1 MQPTTCEIVEEAK
14 KCANIPYEL
23 MNELHS
29 LASPWPYLWWGI
41 DIRTFSKGPPGQ
53 VKYLVAV
60 VDYFT
65 KWVKVETLMIIT
77 TKTMALSSMI
87 GNFVNCSGLNIMQR
101 FTSVKHPQTN
111 DQAKATNWIILR
123 GLMSRVK
130 EAKGTWVEQPP
141 HVLWAY

>member
-1 MQPTTCEIVEEAK
+1 
-14 KCANIPYEL
+14 
-23 MNELHS
+23 
-29 LASPWPYLWWGI
+29 
-41 DIRTFSKGPPGQ
+41 
-53 VKYLVAV
+53 
-60 VDYFT
+60 
-65 KWVKVETLMIIT
+65 
-77 TKTMALSSMI
+77 
-87 GNFVNCSGLNIMQR
+87 MQR

>member
-1 MQPTTCEIVEEAK
+1 
-14 KCANIPYEL
+14 
-23 MNELHS
+23 
-29 LASPWPYLWWGI
+29 
-41 DIRTFSKGPPGQ
+41 
-53 VKYLVAV
+53 
-60 VDYFT
+60 
-65 KWVKVETLMIIT
+65 
-77 TKTMALSSMI
+77 MALSSMI